1 MEQKK
6 KALGR
11 GLEELFSTEVLDFDT
26 FESNIMENAT
36 TNEIQDIPIN
46 EIRPNPYQPRKSF
59 NEEAL
64 RELSESIKNHGVF
77 QPIIVKKGIR
87 GYDLIA
93 GERRLR
99 ASKMAG
105 LDKIPAI
112 VKDFSDDEMREIA
125 LLENIQRENLTA
137 IELAWAYKGI
147 IDNLDIRQEDLALRI
162 GKSRSHITNTLGL
175 LNLPE
180 EVQKMILNG
189 ELSMGH
195 ARVLSKMEDE
205 SKITGLA
212 KKIINEGLSVHEIEE
227 ISKDEEIKKRVPIT
241 RRERNTDYT
250 NIENELKDILG
261 TKVKVDNKKIN
272 IYFENVNDLN
282 RILEIMNI
290 EIKQRN
296 LLFYFYFRYLLVVNY
311 IVGRSIF
318 LLKFNF

>member
-59 NEEAL
+59 NEETL

-205 SKITGLA
+205 SKITDLA

-290 EIKQRN
+290 EIK
-296 LLFYFYFRYLLVVNY
+296 
-311 IVGRSIF
+311 
-318 LLKFNF
+318 

>member
-26 FESNIMENAT
+26 FESNVMESAT
-36 TNEIQDIPIN
+36 EEEIKEIPVS
-46 EIRPNPYQPRKSF
+46 EIRPNPYQPRKTF

-64 RELSESIKNHGVF
+64 RELAESIKNYGVF
-77 QPIIVKKGIR
+77 TPIIVKKSIK

-99 ASKMAG
+99 ASKLAG
-105 LDKIPAI
+105 MHTIPAI
-112 VKDFSDDEMREIA
+112 VKDYTDDQMREIA

-147 IDNLDIRQEDLALRI
+147 IDNLDLRQEDLAQKI

-180 EVQKMILNG
+180 EVQKMILDG
-189 ELSMGH
+189 EISMGH
-195 ARVLSKMEDE
+195 ARVLSKIDDGYEVE
-205 SKITGLA
+205 RLA
-212 KKIINEGLSVHEIEE
+212 KKITEENLSVHELEN
-227 ISKDEEIKKRVPIT
+227 ISRNEEIKKRVPIT
-241 RRERNTDYT
+241 RRESNNDYSHV
-250 NIENELKDILG
+250 ENEMREILG
-261 TKVKVDNKKIN
+261 TKVKIDNKKIN

-290 EIKQRN
+290 EIK
-296 LLFYFYFRYLLVVNY
+296 
-311 IVGRSIF
+311 
-318 LLKFNF
+318 